1 MSKKRKSSQTQT
13 FSPMT
18 IGAGLLALVLIAAVF
33 MLFSDRQEQAVGEAA
48 VYPTEINVRE
58 AAAKRDAGVFLLDVR
73 EPFEWAESH
82 IPGAT
87 HIPLGELQQRLD
99 ELPADQEVVVVCRS
113 GNRSQTGRDILL
125 AAGWEQ
131 VTSMSGGILDWQ
143 AAGYATAPGRP

>member
-1 MSKKRKSSQTQT
+1 MSKKRKSSQTQS

-18 IGAGLLALVLIAAVF
+18 IGAGLLALILIAAVF
-33 MLFSDRQEQAVGEAA
+33 MLFSSQQEGDTA
-48 VYPTEINVRE
+48 VYPTEINVQE
-58 AAAKRDAGVFLLDVR
+58 AAAKRDAGVLLLDVR

-87 HIPLGELQQRLD
+87 HIPLGELEQRLA

-131 VTSMSGGILDWQ
+131 VTSMGGGILDWQ
-143 AAGYATAPGRP
+143 AAGLPTVSGP